1 VNALQKTLAIFA
13 FLFLATQSV
22 RIGYMLWGE
31 PKQSVMDR
39 YGHRPMD
46 NGIAQTATLEE
57 LVSRYDVVHKEAEKL
72 RVDLK
77 KADQP
82 LITDLESEPFKSES
96 ALSGAIIQWET
107 DVKEVRELRF
117 YWFAGLG
124 FLIIGAVVY
133 AKWNQ
138 WLGLTLCIAAFTEFI
153 YWTYVDSFSLSVSL
167 MNVRQ
172 HDRVL
177 ANKLVFT
184 IASIVLL
191 LGVIQ
196 MQGIFKK
203 KADAYGLA

>member
-1 VNALQKTLAIFA
+1 MNALQKTLAIFA
-13 FLFLATQSV
+13 FLFLATQV
-22 RIGYMLWGE
+22 IRNGYLLWGA
-31 PKQSVMDR
+31 PRQSVMDR
-39 YGHRPMD
+39 YGHRPM
-46 NGIAQTATLEE
+46 NGEIAQTASLEE
-57 LVSRYDVVHKEAEKL
+57 LASRYDVVHKEAERIRADRL
-72 RVDLK
+72 

-82 LITDLESEPFKSES
+82 MSFDLESEPFKTEG

-107 DVKEVRELRF
+107 DANEVRELRF

-133 AKWNQ
+133 SKWNQ

-153 YWTYVDSFSLSVSL
+153 YWTYADSFSFSSSL
-167 MNVRQ
+167 MNIRQ

-203 KADAYGLA
+203 KAEA